1 MICAELEQAAKQWET
16 WYFGKALDVW
26 SIGAIQQFVQKE
38 TQNGN
43 AGDINW
49 YRHCCDKVLL
59 VMKSNETKGEA

>member
-1 MICAELEQAAKQWET
+1 
-16 WYFGKALDVW
+16 VW